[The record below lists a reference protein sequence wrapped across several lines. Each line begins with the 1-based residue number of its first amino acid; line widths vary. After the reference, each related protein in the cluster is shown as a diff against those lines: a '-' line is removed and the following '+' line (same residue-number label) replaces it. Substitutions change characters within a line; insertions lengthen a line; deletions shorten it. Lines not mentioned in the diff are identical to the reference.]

1 MQTEPGYEKT
11 AFRPPEGMEAF
22 HLLGEQTDASI
33 DNLLQRLRVFL
44 LILMRNQRGD
54 TKIWILEFMVPPR

>member
-11 AFRPPEGMEAF
+11 AFRPPEGMRVF
-22 HLLGEQTDASI
+22 HPLGEQADASI

-44 LILMRNQRGD
+44 LIPMRNQRIEE
-54 TKIWILEFMVPPR
+54 TL

>member
-11 AFRPPEGMEAF
+11 ASHPPEGMGVF
-22 HLLGEQTDASI
+22 HPLVEQADAPI

-44 LILMRNQRGD
+44 LILMQNQGFVKK
-54 TKIWILEFMVPPR
+54 T